1 MINRKTASI
10 FVSQSES
17 NDNQLKKK
25 SVIVIGSGPVGMRFA
40 RKLLDLI
47 PDTKLT
53 MFSNEPYQPYDR
65 AQLTSLLAGEVNR
78 EKIDIPLPS
87 NEEHSNF
94 SFIIAS
100 IHQIDKENKTVID
113 RQGKLYPYDIL
124 VIATGARAHV
134 PNIKGVDLKGVYT
147 FRNLKDT
154 ESLYARITRARSIV
168 VIGGGLLGLEAA
180 KGLAKFN
187 TKVVL
192 VHQGP
197 RLMNRQLDEIASD
210 KLAKK
215 MAALGIGIIL
225 NSGVREFISKNNRVA
240 AVKTRSDEVISCDT
254 VLLCTGIQPNVELAR
269 NAKIKISTGIIVNDR
284 LETSERGIYA
294 IGECCEHR
302 GITYGLVTPGY
313 EQADAAAQV
322 INDLKIFQERK
333 SLEQDENKG
342 KDKIPYAGSLTI
354 SKLKVLGENV
364 CSMGKV
370 VELPKRPF
378 QYEIIYQ
385 RKSQGI
391 YRKIVIYKNQI
402 IGAAGVGVWSDVG
415 RIQDAYRNN
424 DYISWWQKII
434 FRFLGS
440 LWLTQTRQDIKDW
453 PSNAIV
459 CQCNGVSQG
468 QIFSLINSG
477 IGDLESIQSKT
488 MAGTTC
494 GSCKPLLASAINQP
508 EYEIKEK
515 SAPLIAFGSFSVF
528 AALLFLAFYP
538 AQETSASV
546 QSIHWFEKIWND
558 KFWKQVTGFSLL
570 GLTVLGLL
578 MSVVKRFKLNKLG
591 SFSFWRVVHVFIG
604 LLCALVLIFHT
615 GFHAGNNLNRL
626 LFLNFTSVL
635 LIGMFAGMAMSFG
648 NKFTSASSSS
658 LRKASSW
665 MHIFVAWPLPVLLGV
680 HILSVYYF

>member
-1 MINRKTASI
+1 MNNRETALI
-10 FVSQSES
+10 YTSQSVDK
-17 NDNQLKKK
+17 DNEIERK
-25 SVIVIGSGPVGMRFA
+25 SVIVVGSGPVGMRLT
-40 RKLLDLI
+40 RKLLDLMPNI
-47 PDTKLT
+47 KLT
-53 MFSNEPYQPYDR
+53 IFGNEPYQPYDR
-65 AQLTSLLAGEVNR
+65 AQLTSLLAGEINR
-78 EKIDIPLPS
+78 EKIDIPLPN
-87 NEEHSNF
+87 NEVHPNF

-113 RQGKLYPYDIL
+113 RQGNFYSYDIL

-134 PNIKGVDLKGVYT
+134 PNVKGVDLKSVYT

-187 TKVVL
+187 TQVVL

-197 RLMNRQLDEIASD
+197 HLMNRQLDEIASD

-215 MAALGIGIIL
+215 MTALGIRIIV
-225 NSGVREFISKNNRVA
+225 NSGAREFISKNGRVT
-240 AVKTRSDEVISCDT
+240 AVKTRSGEVIPCDT

-269 NAKIKISTGIIVNDR
+269 NAKIKVSTGIIVNDR
-284 LETSERGIYA
+284 LETSEPDIYA

-302 GITYGLVTPGY
+302 GITYGLVAPGY
-313 EQADAAAQV
+313 EQADAVAKV
-322 INDLKIFQERK
+322 INDLKVSQERQPSK
-333 SLEQDENKG
+333 QEENN
-342 KDKIPYAGSLTI
+342 KIPYAGSLTI
-354 SKLKVLGENV
+354 SRLKVLGENV

-378 QYEIIYQ
+378 QSEAVYQ
-385 RKSQGI
+385 RKSKGI

-402 IGAAGVGVWSDVG
+402 IGAAGVGVWPDVG
-415 RIQDAYRNN
+415 RVQDAYRNN
-424 DYISWWQKII
+424 DYIRWRQKII
-434 FRFLGS
+434 FRLVGS
-440 LWLTQTRQDIKDW
+440 LWLTQTKQDIKEW

-468 QIFSLINSG
+468 QIISLINSG

-515 SAPLIAFGSFSVF
+515 STPLIAFGSFSVF

-591 SFSFWRVVHVFIG
+591 SFSFWRIMHVFIG
-604 LLCALVLIFHT
+604 LICASVLILHT

-635 LIGMFAGMAMSFG
+635 LVGIFAGIVVSFG
-648 NKFTSASSSS
+648 NKFTLASSLS
-658 LRKASSW
+658 LRKMSTW
-665 MHIFVAWPLPVLLGV
+665 MHIFIAWPLPVLLGV